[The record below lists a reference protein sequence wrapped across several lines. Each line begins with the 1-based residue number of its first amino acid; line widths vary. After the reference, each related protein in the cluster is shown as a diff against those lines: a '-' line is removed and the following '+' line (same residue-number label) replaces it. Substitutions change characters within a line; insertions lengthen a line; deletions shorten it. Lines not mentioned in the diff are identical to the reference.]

1 MVKKD
6 GGFICKCRLTK
17 RRENRESLQLSHCN
31 KFVATKSMQTDIFK
45 GRRRMQNKR
54 INDKTMQNK
63 AILNIKITLN
73 VNR

>member
-1 MVKKD
+1 M
-6 GGFICKCRLTK
+6 
-17 RRENRESLQLSHCN
+17 
-31 KFVATKSMQTDIFK
+31 AYFK

-54 INDKTMQNK
+54 IKDKTMQNK